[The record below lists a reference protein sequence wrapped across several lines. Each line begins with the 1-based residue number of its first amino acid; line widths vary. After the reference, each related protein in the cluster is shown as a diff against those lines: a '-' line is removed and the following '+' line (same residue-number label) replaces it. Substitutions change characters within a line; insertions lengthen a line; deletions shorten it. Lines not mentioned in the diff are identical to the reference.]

1 MLPSLP
7 GSDKTYRVV
16 AGDHNIYQSEGTEQ
30 VFSVSKI
37 IIHPYWNSNNVAA
50 G

>member
-1 MLPSLP
+1 MHLAGRQLQ
-7 GSDKTYRVV
+7 YRVV
-16 AGDHNIYQSEGTEQ
+16 AGEHNLNVNEGSEQ

-37 IIHPYWNSNNVAA
+37 VVHPYWNSNNVGA

>member
-1 MLPSLP
+1 M
-7 GSDKTYRVV
+7 V
-16 AGDHNIYQSEGTEQ
+16 AGDHNLYTNEGSEQ

-37 IIHPYWNSNNVAA
+37 IIHPSWNSNNVAA